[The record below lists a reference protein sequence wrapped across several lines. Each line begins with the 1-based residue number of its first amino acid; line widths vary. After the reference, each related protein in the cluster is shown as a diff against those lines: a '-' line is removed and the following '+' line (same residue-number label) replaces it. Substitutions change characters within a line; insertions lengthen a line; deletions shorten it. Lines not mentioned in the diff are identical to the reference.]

1 MNGWIKIYREIQ
13 EHWIWQDEKHLKWWL
28 TIILNVNH
36 EPKKFSVGTELFVC
50 DPGQSFRSIQQ
61 WTDAFNCSKKTTVKF
76 FKMLENDGMISYK
89 ILGNGNRRKHLLTVM
104 NWDKFQVMETEMF
117 RERKPECSANGNP
130 NVPSNKNIKN
140 DKEYKKRLLSEI
152 TISEFSELNSE
163 YLEAAKSFQL
173 LFKKN
178 LQEAGAATT
187 VIEKA
192 KGSWVDDIR
201 LMIETDKYEIEDLRS
216 VYRFLQKDAFWKQ
229 NILST
234 SILRKQMPKL
244 KMKIRNGTGRNFN
257 KEATSWDELAEVVAG
272 AFNV

>member
-1 MNGWIKIYREIQ
+1 
-13 EHWIWQDEKHLKWWL
+13 
-28 TIILNVNH
+28 
-36 EPKKFSVGTELFVC
+36 
-50 DPGQSFRSIQQ
+50 
-61 WTDAFNCSKKTTVKF
+61 
-76 FKMLENDGMISYK
+76 MLENDGMISYK